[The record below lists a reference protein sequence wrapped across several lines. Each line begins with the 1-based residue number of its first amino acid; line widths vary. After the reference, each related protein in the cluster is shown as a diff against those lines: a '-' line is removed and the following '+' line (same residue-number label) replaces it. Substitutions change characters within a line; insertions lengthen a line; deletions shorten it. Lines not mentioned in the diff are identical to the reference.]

1 MISAKRKEK
10 KRKDKPEIYR
20 YLLPPMSKDCQDIS
34 LLLSDSLTLLLSP
47 CYQKTSR
54 RKRIKDTLSLHYQKV
69 RRPTIEKY

>member
-10 KRKDKPEIYR
+10 NKRIKEKEKENTYEQR
-20 YLLPPMSKDCQDIS
+20 LPRH
-34 LLLSDSLTLLLSP
+34 LSLTLLLSLSP
-47 CYQKTSR
+47 CYQKNSR